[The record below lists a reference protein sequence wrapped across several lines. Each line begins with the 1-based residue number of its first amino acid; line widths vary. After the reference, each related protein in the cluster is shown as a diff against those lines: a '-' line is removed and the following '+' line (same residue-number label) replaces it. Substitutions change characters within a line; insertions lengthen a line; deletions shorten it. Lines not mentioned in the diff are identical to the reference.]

1 MILNKIDTIK
11 LQLEELRNAEISKK
25 DYDSCIEELNQ
36 IAHGAIKVNG
46 RITTLK
52 EKIKLL
58 ERDVFESLQNIEK
71 YNKNKQK
78 INENKEIDKQID
90 GVLKTIDKLFFDKKN
105 KDKEYQKI
113 ISSLAVLEN
122 EESSTKKDINNL
134 IKCEQKI
141 HDYDYYLMAVNRDGI
156 PYELVSR
163 TIPIIEAEVNEVL
176 SNMLV
181 NFTIKIEMSGKN
193 IDIYIHDGKDYWNLE
208 LASGMEKFVSNLAMR
223 IGLINVST
231 LPRPNFLC
239 IDEGFGSL
247 DSESLNS
254 IESVFSYLKL
264 QFDFVLIITHLDVIK
279 DYMDK
284 LITIKKTKSGFSQ
297 IEFV

>member
-1 MILNKIDTIK
+1 
-11 LQLEELRNAEISKK
+11 
-25 DYDSCIEELNQ
+25 
-36 IAHGAIKVNG
+36 
-46 RITTLK
+46 
-52 EKIKLL
+52 
-58 ERDVFESLQNIEK
+58 
-71 YNKNKQK
+71 
-78 INENKEIDKQID
+78 
-90 GVLKTIDKLFFDKKN
+90 
-105 KDKEYQKI
+105 
-113 ISSLAVLEN
+113 
-122 EESSTKKDINNL
+122 
-134 IKCEQKI
+134 
-141 HDYDYYLMAVNRDGI
+141 
-156 PYELVSR
+156 
-163 TIPIIEAEVNEVL
+163 
-176 SNMLV
+176 
-181 NFTIKIEMSGKN
+181 
-193 IDIYIHDGKDYWNLE
+193 
-208 LASGMEKFVSNLAMR
+208 MEKFVSNLAMR